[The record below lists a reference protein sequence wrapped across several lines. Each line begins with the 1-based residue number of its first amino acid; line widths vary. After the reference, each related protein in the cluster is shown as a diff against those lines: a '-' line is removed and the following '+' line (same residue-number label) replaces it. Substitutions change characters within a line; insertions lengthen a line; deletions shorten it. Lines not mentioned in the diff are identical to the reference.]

1 MILKAHAKLNLAL
14 DVTGKRADGYHN
26 MNMIM
31 QSVELGDTLTLEK
44 REKGIALFCDD
55 PSAPC
60 DRRNLA
66 WKAAEQF
73 FAFTALPGGISV
85 RIEKRIPAQAGMA
98 GGSADAAAVLVGLN
112 ELYKAK
118 LPVDTLCRLGKTLG
132 ADVPFC
138 IVGGTAHVT
147 GIGEVICPLQ
157 PLPTCFLVIVKPEQG
172 ISTQEAFQAIDEQ
185 KGLQHFE
192 LDPILSGIAHEDLSS
207 VCQNMGNVFEQVT
220 VVQDVFTAKQRLLD
234 LGAEASLMSGSG
246 SAVFGVFRM
255 LEDAEHAC
263 RTLQKEYPAVFQ
275 TVPVEKGIE
284 VW

>member
-1 MILKAHAKLNLAL
+1 MVLKAHAKLNLAL
-14 DVTGKRADGYHN
+14 DIIGKRADGYHN

-31 QSVELGDTLTLEK
+31 QSVELSDTLTLEK
-44 REKGIALFCDD
+44 REKGIALFCDN
-55 PSAPC
+55 SSVPC

-73 FAFTALPGGISV
+73 FAFTVWPGGISI

-118 LPVDTLCRLGKTLG
+118 LPVDTLCRIGKTLG

-147 GIGEVICPLQ
+147 GIGEVIRPLR
-157 PLPTCFLVIVKPEQG
+157 PLSACFLVIVKPEQG

-192 LDPILSGIAHEDLSS
+192 LSPILSGIEHEDLSS

-220 VVQDVFTAKQRLLD
+220 AIQDVFVAQQRLLE

-246 SAVFGVFRM
+246 SAVFGIFRM
-255 LEDAEHAC
+255 SADAEYAC
-263 RTLQKEYPAVFQ
+263 RTLQKEYPVVFQ
-275 TVPVEKGIE
+275 TIPAKKGVEA
-284 VW
+284 W